1 MEITNTD
8 RKKEL
13 ERKIAELQQR
23 GAGTNP
29 ALISELLALKN
40 ELAELKTGINPKEIA
55 KEAVKKSEEIVQPG
69 DLMLDVQRKTKLDL
83 QKNVEAAA
91 PGIAAQVAAEK
102 AARPVQGPATLAETQ
117 AAAPYERIGK
127 SGFFAPPAPPKA
139 EEGAKAVSKVL
150 GPEAGKAVK
159 DEVEKGSLYPPP
171 DQPPNPPGAPDG
183 APGGVD
189 FGAIA
194 KKLGIGVME
203 LVNAFAM
210 GQAGITD
217 PTKLAAGQRAARED
231 QAAQLKASQ
240 DQAKA
245 ELDYQINKD
254 KLDQDFQTAQQNIQN
269 DFIVTRDTEA
279 ARVAKAEA
287 DAKYQHDL
295 GLIRA
300 ELDMAQKKAAEAS
313 RGDMAEVYQRALQ
326 TLAGKQG
333 AAAAAEKTGAK

>member
-1 MEITNTD
+1 MDTANTD
-8 RKKEL
+8 RKKYL
-13 ERKIAELQQR
+13 EAQIAQLQQR

-150 GPEAGKAVK
+150 GAEAGKAVK

-245 ELDYQINKD
+245 ELDAQVKKD
-254 KLDQDFQTAQQNIQN
+254 QLDREFNATQQAIQN
-269 DFIVTRDTEA
+269 QFNVDRDANAAKVAADEA
-279 ARVAKAEA
+279 AK
-287 DAKYQHDL
+287 KYQNDL
-295 GLIRA
+295 GLIQA
-300 ELDMAQKKAAEAS
+300 ELVNAQKKQSMADQPEWLRAALA
-313 RGDMAEVYQRALQ
+313 G
-326 TLAGKQG
+326 LAGKQG
-333 AAAAAEKTGAK
+333 AAAAGEKTGAK